1 MSQRCRTAVGRSF
14 AVSLVA
20 PSIAV
25 FCGPSSL
32 RAQATERVSVG
43 AGPVEADAA
52 SRQAALSADGRFV
65 VFASAATNLVAGDL
79 NGADDVFL
87 HDRTSGVT
95 SLVSLDSTGAQAN
108 GASARPLVS
117 EDGRYVVFESDATNL
132 DANDTNAARDVFV
145 RDTQL
150 GTTKLVS
157 LLPSGA
163 QAAGPSGDPSLTPD
177 GLFAAFRIQAD
188 VYVRDLTTNTTSLV
202 SIDQFGAGPVGGS
215 FGSSISADGR
225 YVAFASLSGDIV
237 APDTN
242 GAYDV
247 FVRDTQSG
255 VTALASVDTFGNQ
268 ADAVSGDPAISPD
281 GRHVAYFS
289 NATNLV
295 ANDTNGRRDVFL
307 HDLAT
312 GETTR
317 VSVDSAG
324 VEGDEL
330 SRRPSVSF
338 GGRYVAFYSQATNLV
353 AGDANGVGDIFLR
366 DTLFGTTVRVSVDG
380 LGAEADAVSS
390 LPSLSALGQ
399 WIAFSSDATNLVT
412 GDLNTVEDV
421 FVRDQGVELPV
432 TYCTAG
438 TSTNGCVPS
447 ISASANPSLTLA
459 APCMLAVSSLEGQKQ
474 GLFYYGIDNTSFTPT
489 PWGATSFRCAK
500 SPIKRTGAQNS
511 GGTAGQCDG
520 AFALDWDLYQATFTG
535 ALGNPWTLWERA
547 YVQAWY
553 RDPPA
558 TKGSNLTNALVLT
571 YQP

>member
-1 MSQRCRTAVGRSF
+1 M
-14 AVSLVA
+14 
-20 PSIAV
+20 AV
-25 FCGPSSL
+25 FCGPSL
-32 RAQATERVSVG
+32 LWAQTTERVSVG
-43 AGPVEADAA
+43 AGPVEADGA
-52 SRQAALSADGRFV
+52 SRQAAISADGRFV
-65 VFASAATNLVAGDL
+65 VFASSATNLVAGDL
-79 NGADDVFL
+79 NGVDDVFL

-95 SLVSLDSTGAQAN
+95 SLISLDSAGAQAN

-117 EDGRYVVFESDATNL
+117 EDGRYVLFESDATNL
-132 DANDTNAARDVFV
+132 DASDTNASRDVFL

-150 GTTKLVS
+150 GTTQLVS

-177 GLFAAFRIQAD
+177 GLFAAFRIEAD
-188 VYVRDLTTNTTSLV
+188 VYVRDLTANTTSLV
-202 SIDQFGAGPVGGS
+202 SIDQLGVGAVGSS

-225 YVAFASLSGDIV
+225 YVAFASLSSAIV

-247 FVRDTQSG
+247 FVRDTTSG
-255 VTALASVDTFGNQ
+255 TTVLASVDTLGNQ
-268 ADAVSGDPAISPD
+268 ANAVSGDPAISPD
-281 GRHVAYFS
+281 GRFVAYFS

-295 ANDTNGRRDVFL
+295 ANDTNGRRDVFV
-307 HDLAT
+307 HDLVT

-317 VSVDSAG
+317 VSVDTAG

-353 AGDANGVGDIFLR
+353 AGDANGVADIFVR
-366 DTLFGTTVRVSVDG
+366 DTLFQTTRRVSIDG

-390 LPSLSALGQ
+390 LPSVSALGQ
-399 WIAFSSDATNLVT
+399 WIAFSSQATNLVA
-412 GDLNTVEDV
+412 GDLNALEDI
-421 FVRDQGVELPV
+421 FVRDQGAELPL

-438 TSTNGCVPS
+438 VSTNGCVPS
-447 ISASANPSLTLA
+447 ISASANPSLTQA
-459 APCMLAVSSLEGQKQ
+459 TPCLLAVSGLEGQKQ
-474 GLFYYGIDNTSFTPT
+474 GLFYYGIDNSGFTPT

-500 SPIKRTGAQNS
+500 SPIKRTGAQSS
-511 GGTAGQCDG
+511 GGTAGACDG
-520 AFALDWDLYQATFTG
+520 AFALDWDLYQATFSG

-558 TKGSNLTNALVLT
+558 TKASNLTNALVLT